1 MREAMTDAPDAPAA
15 SGSGGPG
22 PAAPSS
28 WLPEADPI
36 RTPPRPGGWRRPQP
50 HPAEARPSP
59 AAPDPRL
66 APAGLLP
73 AMARPLVPWREL
85 SPAERRD
92 QHRPPGWG
100 RGRFGGA

>member
-1 MREAMTDAPDAPAA
+1 MTDAPDAPAA

-28 WLPEADPI
+28 WLPEADPS

-50 HPAEARPSP
+50 HPAEARPET
-59 AAPDPRL
+59 APGGML
-66 APAGLLP
+66 
-73 AMARPLVPWREL
+73 AMARPLVDWREP

-100 RGRFGGA
+100 RNRNRGGW